1 MDVFMLR
8 VILLIAMTLMTI
20 MAGITPVKLLKLLRK
35 RAAHAA
41 TTGKRLPSLVLCML
55 TCFSGGV
62 FLGTCFLHLFPEL
75 LEHLET
81 MKTTYKY
88 DLHYPVAELLSC
100 AGFFLLFFLEEL
112 VLKLIPSIGHGH
124 SHGPVNADLCDHSH
138 HHSHEQHKVHHHQHN
153 DMESVSQTD
162 RLIATSANGGPVAPV
177 TKCASNVECTENYE
191 VGFAEPERCETDC
204 EKVDEHPPILMK
216 SHHVSLALW
225 RTGPASESH
234 MLLHIK

>member
-1 MDVFMLR
+1 
-8 VILLIAMTLMTI
+8 
-20 MAGITPVKLLKLLRK
+20 
-35 RAAHAA
+35 
-41 TTGKRLPSLVLCML
+41 ML

-177 TKCASNVECTENYE
+177 TKCASNVECTERLPLIESQSSKYGSIASNLSDCSSDHSGNYE